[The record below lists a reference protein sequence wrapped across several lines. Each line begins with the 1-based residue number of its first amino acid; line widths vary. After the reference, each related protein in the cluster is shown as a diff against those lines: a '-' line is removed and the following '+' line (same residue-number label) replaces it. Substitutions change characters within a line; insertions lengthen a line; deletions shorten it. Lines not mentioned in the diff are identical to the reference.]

1 MNRAHGLEIPETL
14 EEICD
19 PRRPGGVVAFPI
31 VGVALPTDT
40 ATFAGLLRRRG
51 LTARPGQQ

>member
-31 VGVALPTDT
+31 VGVALLTDT
-40 ATFAGLLRRRG
+40 ATFAGLLRRHG
-51 LTARPGQQ
+51 ATPRPGRQ